1 MSINITSLDKT
12 IEQLLYRYE
21 CIILPGFGGFI
32 VRDSPCNFNANKDQ
46 VKPFARHIFFNP
58 HLQQNDGLLAN
69 EILRIENLSYQESN
83 EKCKELIDELKTSIE
98 NNGSKSF
105 GNLGTFFKG
114 QENIWFAPN
123 PSLNLSLESYGLNPV
138 DVSKVQS
145 EEKVLHKTI
154 ETPIELVHSSIE
166 ADNKPIESL
175 DIPKQGLRPW
185 LVAASV
191 ALIAHFIYLGVE
203 NSNINNNQA
212 SVIPS
217 ISAPIVE
224 NTPLVEAI
232 DTTLLETPIEN
243 IDTVLTSTAIEPAV
257 TQVETPS
264 KSVDTAIIKEEIVPI
279 IETIP
284 STNNDSRIA
293 RYMLE
298 ANAVFH
304 QKDLLKKGIQ
314 ARVESNGIWFE
325 VIATIT
331 TEQ

>member
-83 EKCKELIDELKTSIE
+83 EKCKELIDELKASIE
-98 NNGSKSF
+98 SNGSKSF

-123 PSLNLSLESYGLNPV
+123 PSLNLSLESYGLHPV
-138 DVSKVQS
+138 DVLKIQS
-145 EEKVLHKTI
+145 EDKAFQQTI
-154 ETPIELVHSSIE
+154 ETPHELLHSSIE
-166 ADNKPIESL
+166 ADNKPIESI

-203 NSNINNNQA
+203 KTNTTNNQA

-224 NTPLVEAI
+224 SEPVIETI
-232 DTTLLETPIEN
+232 DSTLLEAPLETIDTGIPSNSVEPVITQFEAPSKN
-243 IDTVLTSTAIEPAV
+243 IDTAV
-257 TQVETPS
+257 
-264 KSVDTAIIKEEIVPI
+264 IKEEIIPI
-279 IETIP
+279 IEPIP
-284 STNNDSRIA
+284 NTDTKIA

-314 ARVESNGIWFE
+314 ARVESNGIWYE